1 MSRSSARGRL
11 RRFLGVALG
20 GGRGKN
26 TAVARLELDG
36 GSDPRLC
43 VVEAKQRYGQR
54 GTGKPAHEPQSEAL
68 FRDDVLCDYLAKWTD
83 DVTVVAIDAPL
94 TLPPCIRCQ
103 LPCPGVAA
111 CGVPIVQ
118 WMRTHAPALAPHRRT
133 DPGKPHVTPYTQR
146 AAGLLL
152 QAVSLHPRET
162 LGQGM
167 GPLAARA
174 AHLRRRL
181 SPRLRLHENLIEI
194 HPRATL
200 IRLFG
205 AEQERRTR
213 QGDTLGVWEARKD
226 VLHRLTERITF
237 DCVWPEVVV
246 RSAPV
251 FDAVV
256 SGFTAFLWA
265 REGWRGPR
273 DLLRAGGAQEDAV
286 RDAVEA
292 LGEMWLED
300 GWIWAPPLRERDLT

>member
-1 MSRSSARGRL
+1 MSRPSPRGRF
-11 RRFLGVALG
+11 RRFVGIALG

-26 TAVARLELDG
+26 TAVARLELEQG
-36 GSDPRLC
+36 ENPRLM
-43 VVEAKQRYGQR
+43 VVEAKQRYGHR
-54 GTGKPAHEPQSEAL
+54 GTGSPAHEPPSEAL
-68 FRDDVLCDYLAKWTD
+68 FRDDVLYEYVARWSDEAC
-83 DVTVVAIDAPL
+83 VVAVDAPL
-94 TLPPCIRCQ
+94 TLPPCIRCT
-103 LPCPGVAA
+103 LPCPGVGD
-111 CGVPIVQ
+111 CQVPVVQ
-118 WMRTHAPALAPHRRT
+118 WMRAHARPLSPVRRA

-181 SPRLRLHENLIEI
+181 SPDRRLHENLIEV

-205 AEQERRTR
+205 AAAERRTR
-213 QGDTLGVWEARKD
+213 HGDTESVWEARKTM
-226 VLHRLTERITF
+226 LNGLTERIAF

-256 SGFTAFLWA
+256 AGFTAFLWA
-265 REGWRGPR
+265 REGWRGPQ
-273 DLLRAGGAQEDAV
+273 DLLGVGGDRADAV

-292 LGEMWLED
+292 LGDLWLED
-300 GWIWAPPLRERDLT
+300 GWIWAPPPRSP